1 MQTGVMKTCSQ
12 NPKCGLSY
20 TNVINKWQIQAY
32 LSKKNIIFFKIFYFF
47 LYIDEN

>member
-1 MQTGVMKTCSQ
+1 MGVMKTCSQ
-12 NPKCGLSY
+12 IPKYSLSY
-20 TNVINKWQIQAY
+20 TNVINKWQLQVC